1 MAALQTL
8 RNKAAVFITALIA
21 LALLAFILTDL
32 LGSGSSIFVDRETVG
47 VIDGHKVKTLEF
59 QQKIENAEAI
69 YKIESQSASIPE
81 QKQNEL
87 REGVWQQEIADVVF
101 GQLFDNAGIDV
112 SDAEVLD
119 MACGDH
125 VAPACR
131 QLFTNPQ
138 TGVFDRNLALQY
150 LQQGRKNDVNF
161 AFYWS
166 NLENQLRFNRKYQK
180 YAALLAKSA
189 YCNKAQIEVA
199 QAKLAKNLDVNYVN
213 VRYSLIPDSTI
224 AVSDSEI
231 KALYKKNKELY
242 RVKEGRDIDYV
253 SFPIRPTD
261 LDREDTKKALEELK
275 ADFSS
280 ADVDAFDYAK
290 MNSESDV
297 DNRYYTAAQLSGNLK
312 SFVETAQVGE
322 VYGPY
327 LEGETYKLSRLA
339 DVANRPDSVKA
350 RHILIQE
357 SKELADSILALAKG
371 GADFAALARQYSKDP
386 GSAINGG
393 DLDWFKD
400 GAMVPTFNEAC
411 FTGHAGDI
419 VMVQSPYGYHIIN
432 IQARGAEVK
441 KYHVATIEKTVT
453 YSSRTQQQV
462 YAQAQTLAS
471 KIKDGE
477 SFQAVVDTANIIKR
491 VGRNIASS
499 DQSINSIK
507 HAREIVKWA
516 YDAKVGAVSELFPC
530 DDEFVLATL
539 TKIQEEGYADIN
551 DVSANITAQIRRDKK
566 AAEVAAATQGM
577 SLAQI
582 AEKYNAKVDSA
593 KNVNFGSNSIA
604 GAGMEPA
611 VVGKAIA
618 TQPGSTFSAVEG
630 NNGAYAIEVVSANE
644 GSAADAESVKRS
656 YQARLRSLTYYVG
669 SVVSDVEIE
678 DNRIKFY

>member
-69 YKIESQSASIPE
+69 YKIENQTSSIPE

-101 GQLFDNAGIDV
+101 GELFEDAGIEV
-112 SDAEVLD
+112 SDAEILD

-125 VAPACR
+125 VVPACR
-131 QLFTNPQ
+131 QMFTNPQ

-150 LQQGRKNDVNF
+150 LQQGRRSDPNF
-161 AFYWS
+161 AFYW
-166 NLENQLRFNRKYQK
+166 NYLENQLRFNRKIQK
-180 YAALLAKSA
+180 FSALLAKSA
-189 YCNKAQIEVA
+189 YCNKAQVEVA
-199 QAKLAKNLDVNYVN
+199 QAKLANKLDVNYVN

-231 KALYKKNKELY
+231 KALYKKNQEIY
-242 RVKEGRDIDYV
+242 RVKEGRDIEFV

-261 LDREDTKKALEELK
+261 LDREDTRKALEELK

-280 ADVDAFDYAK
+280 SEVDAFDYAK

-297 DNRYYTAAQLSGNLK
+297 DNRYYTAAQLNGSLK
-312 SFVETAQVGE
+312 SFIETAQVGD

-357 SKELADSILALAKG
+357 SQALADSIFALAKG

-400 GAMVPTFNEAC
+400 GVMVPTFNEAC
-411 FTGHAGDI
+411 FTGKAGDI
-419 VMVQSPYGYHIIN
+419 VMVQSQFGYHIIN
-432 IQARGAEVK
+432 IQARGVEVK
-441 KYHVATIEKTVT
+441 KYHVATIEKTVV

-471 KIKDGE
+471 QIKDGA
-477 SFQAVVDTANIIKR
+477 SFQAVTDTANVIKR

-516 YDAKVGAVSELFPC
+516 YDAKVGQVSELFPC

-551 DVSANITAQIRRDKK
+551 DVSSNITAQIRRDKK

-582 AEKYNAKVDSA
+582 AEKYNVKVDSA
-593 KNVNFGSNSIA
+593 KNVSFASNSIA
-604 GAGMEPA
+604 GAGLEPA
-611 VVGKAIA
+611 VVGKAVSL
-618 TQPGSTFSAVEG
+618 QPGSTFSAVEG

-644 GSAADAESVKRS
+644 DSASDAEAVKRS
-656 YQARLRSLTYYVG
+656 YQSRLRSLPYYVS
-669 SVVSDVEIE
+669 SVVTDVEIE